1 MSSRRMEGRNAGLP
15 LTWYPRSTINMSVGI
30 CEISCDIDG
39 EISHLKVGCDEL
51 TAADTEVADGE

>member
-1 MSSRRMEGRNAGLP
+1 MF
-15 LTWYPRSTINMSVGI
+15 VGI

-39 EISHLKVGCDEL
+39 EICHLKVGCDEL